1 MYYHH
6 TQVAM
11 ATHLQS
17 VQLCLLVH
25 VSFSGEGTL
34 PQQTLCLLE
43 HIRQSDRL
51 QLEEVDHA
59 LKETLLFLSHGVQES
74 LEVN

>member
-25 VSFSGEGTL
+25 VPFRGEGTL
-34 PQQTLCLLE
+34 PQQTLRLLE
-43 HIRQSDRL
+43 HIRQPYRL
-51 QLEEVDHA
+51 QLEEVNHA
-59 LKETLLFLSHGVQES
+59 LKETLLFLGHGVQES
-74 LEVN
+74 LEVH

>member
-25 VSFSGEGTL
+25 VAFSGEGTL
-34 PQQTLCLLE
+34 PQQTLRLLE
-43 HIRQSDRL
+43 HICQSDCL
-51 QLEEVDHA
+51 QLEEVNGT
-59 LKETLLFLSHGVQES
+59 LKETLLFLGHGVQES
-74 LEVN
+74 LEVH